1 MNSASQSR
9 ALVANAVRAR
19 EAASGPAALQ
29 RFDAWVAKLGGE
41 VLEYESP
48 RRLAT
53 AYARAESNRL
63 DSLAA
68 ALLKCASGRAGA
80 AEARA
85 AIAEFHDT
93 SVAQMRRTFHKLA
106 FLAPVAKAVGFVLRV
121 AALSALFVFVSEGAS
136 YLYTVHPW

>member
-9 ALVANAVRAR
+9 ALVANTVRAS

-48 RRLAT
+48 RRLAR

-68 ALLKCASGRAGA
+68 ALLKCSSGRAEA

-93 SVAQMRRTFHKLA
+93 SVAQMRRTFRKLA
-106 FLAPVAKAVGFVLRV
+106 FLAPVVKAVGFVVRV
-121 AALSALFVFVSEGAS
+121 AALSALFVLVSEGAS